1 MFSSIYLVMPVG
13 RISLRPVLIGGAV
26 ATILWEGM
34 RHLLVYYFST
44 ISFADAVYGS
54 LATAIIALF
63 SLEIAGIILLLGAQV
78 IAELES
84 LESHDEE
91 LVTG

>member
-1 MFSSIYLVMPVG
+1 VMPVG

-84 LESHDEE
+84 LDRHDEE